1 MNQVELAQHLSK
13 CTGIAG
19 SVCGAVMTELF
30 TLVRGAIDRN
40 ESVTIKGFGTFKP
53 EASRNGYEVRFE
65 AEPPAKARPGDEDDV
80 ISVTETRKLKIDSD
94 RMRSLKEIE
103 EAQLAAE
110 AEEAIEA
117 TEADLFDPTSPP
129 PDKPGYKIPTRS
141 GLNPAMRS
149 NASAPAASP
158 YASAARSGVN
168 RAADSEKEDKPSK
181 SGRRSASRSGR
192 NKAASSSALP
202 EATPDGLTAFASDI
216 LGLNVSEVE
225 RGLGL
230 AAGVNPAAHG
240 RRLTFPVQISRQAQ
254 DASSKRYRPS
264 GGDERRQFK
273 DLALKNFFL
282 SLGSIVRDR
291 ETHEPL
297 IVFDVEAKAGKEGE
311 RYVIKLLHVAGKAKQ
326 ARKAGG
332 RVVENPHELRYE
344 EKDFDFTHHEVLIL
358 IDEKMGPR
366 IHGFD
371 IGGFKDNDRR
381 ERAEIC
387 LAQEYENYQVERK

>member
-19 SVCGAVMTELF
+19 SVCGAVVGELF
-30 TLVRGAIDRN
+30 NIVRVAIDRN
-40 ESVTIKGFGTFKP
+40 ESVTIKGFGTFRP
-53 EASRNGYEVRFE
+53 EASRDGYAVRFE
-65 AEPPAKARPGDEDDV
+65 AEPPAKAKPGDGDDI
-80 ISVTETRKLKIDSD
+80 ISVTETRKLKLDSD
-94 RMRSLKEIE
+94 RMQKLKVQE
-103 EAQLAAE
+103 EEQLAAE

-117 TEADLFDPTSPP
+117 TEDDLFDPSTPP
-129 PDKPGYKIPTRS
+129 PDKPGYKLPTRS
-141 GLNPAMRS
+141 ALNPAMRS
-149 NASAPAASP
+149 GINAASP
-158 YASAARSGVN
+158 SPFASSAARSGVN
-168 RAADSEKEDKPSK
+168 RATEPEKEDKPSK

-192 NKAASSSALP
+192 NKATSAGLP
-202 EATPDGLTAFASDI
+202 EAASEGLSSFASDI
-216 LGLNVSEVE
+216 LGLDAAEVE

-230 AAGVNPAAHG
+230 AAGVNPTAHG

-297 IVFDVEAKAGKEGE
+297 IVFDVDAKAGKDGE
-311 RYVIKLLHVAGKAKQ
+311 RYVIKLLQVAGKTKPSK
-326 ARKAGG
+326 KATA

-344 EKDFDFTHHEVLIL
+344 EKEFDFNNHEVLIV

-371 IGGFKDNDRR
+371 IGSFKDNDRR

-387 LAQEYENYQVERK
+387 LAQEYENYQVNKK